1 MNHPTRQQIRAAFDA
16 AAANY
21 DAVAVLQR
29 EVADRLFERLEL
41 LRMQPQTILD
51 LGSGTG
57 YCSHALHRHYPKAR
71 VVALD
76 LSHAM
81 LCQTRERFS
90 RWQRLRGRCQTCCG
104 DAQAL
109 PFADGSFDMI
119 FSSLTLQWCND
130 LPRTFA
136 EFHRVLRPGGVV
148 QFTTLGP
155 DTLKELRASW
165 AAVDDG
171 VHVNR
176 FLDLHDV
183 GDAMLAGGLAEPVL
197 DMEHLTLTYRDCMG
211 LMRDLKGIGA
221 HNINPGRHNGL
232 TGKTRLRGMMAAY
245 EHYRRSDGLLPASY
259 EIVYGHAWRGEK
271 QHSQQGATG
280 EFHFAIENLGKDHG

>member
-1 MNHPTRQQIRAAFDA
+1 MTHPTRQQIRAAFDA
-16 AAANY
+16 AADSY
-21 DAVAVLQR
+21 DEVAVLQR
-29 EVADRLFERLEL
+29 EVADRLLERLDV
-41 LRMQPQTILD
+41 LRIQPRRILD

-57 YCSHALHRHYPKAR
+57 YASHALHRRYPQAEI
-71 VVALD
+71 VALD

-81 LCQTRERFS
+81 LQRTRQRFS
-90 RWQRLRGRCQTCCG
+90 RWQRLRGRCLSCCG
-104 DAQAL
+104 DGQSL

-130 LPRTFA
+130 LARTFG
-136 EFHRVLRPGGVV
+136 EFRRVLRPGGVV

-165 AAVDDG
+165 AAVDEQ

-183 GDAMLAGGLAEPVL
+183 GDAMLGAGLAEPVL
-197 DMEHLTLTYRDCMG
+197 DMEHLTLTYTECMA

-221 HNINPGRHNGL
+221 HNINPGRHPGL
-232 TGKTRLRGMMAAY
+232 TGKRRLQGMMAAY
-245 EHYRRSDGLLPASY
+245 ENFRRSDGLLPASY
-259 EIVYGHAWRGEK
+259 EVIYGHAWRAEDK
-271 QHSQQGATG
+271 AADSPPG
-280 EFHFAIENLGKDHG
+280 EFRFSLEQLGRPHG